1 MATNNENR
9 VKRNSLNMI
18 DLVEITDDELV
29 GTTHFLVITLKVVPP
44 EGGPIPENQP
54 LSQRIGLCTNMTE
67 LVVVNCARLP
77 PEISYCAM
85 LSELR
90 LFSHGNDG
98 NDCRIELPEGT
109 VLQNLTQV
117 TVQGGGN
124 WNTDEIISWLATF
137 SPNLSSLY
145 FYDVMK
151 DTANQ
156 FMTSLQNN
164 EAFLDQFQNKLEIVS
179 FANCNLNE
187 DDAREII
194 FDINPLYSRLVC
206 IDLEENN
213 IRSLETI
220 ATVVREIPPAN
231 DNPLLPSNLRFLSL
245 KGNSFFDN
253 LKVPESS
260 DSAAMIDLL
269 RYHPSLC
276 QIGRHTDETIR
287 YLPMIDYLLMMNR
300 SGLRYLLDDGHGG
313 TRLSGILPHVM
324 NHAYTQSK
332 QDPLAQDPT
341 AVFIF
346 LREGPIFRTQYQNN
360 VVVVVDDND
369 NNDDSDDDDGDDDEY
384 DWPLLLRH
392 HH

>member
-9 VKRNSLNMI
+9 VERYSLNMI
-18 DLVEITDDELV
+18 DLGEITNDELV
-29 GTTHFLVITLKVVPP
+29 GTSHLLVQLIKVVPP
-44 EGGPIPENQP
+44 EGGPILENQP
-54 LSQRIGLCTNMTE
+54 LSPRIGLCTNMTE

-77 PEISYCAM
+77 PEISYCM
-85 LSELR
+85 RLSK
-90 LFSHGNDG
+90 LFLYSSGNDD
-98 NDCRIELPEGT
+98 NDCRIELPEGI
-109 VLQNLTQV
+109 LTSLTRV
-117 TVQGGGN
+117 SVRGCGN

-324 NHAYTQSK
+324 NHAYIQR
-332 QDPLAQDPT
+332 QQDPT
-341 AVFIF
+341 TIF
-346 LREGPIFRTQYQNN
+346 TLLREGPIFRTQYQNN